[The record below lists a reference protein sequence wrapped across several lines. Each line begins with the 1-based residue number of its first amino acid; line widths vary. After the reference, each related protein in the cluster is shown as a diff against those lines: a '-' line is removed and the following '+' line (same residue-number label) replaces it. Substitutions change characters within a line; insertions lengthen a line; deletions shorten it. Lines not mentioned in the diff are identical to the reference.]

1 MKNISKNLLEN
12 LRMGLNAYRD
22 KNTVQKNNKKKN
34 IKQISAVASLALS

>member
-22 KNTVQKNNKKKN
+22 KNTVQKNNKKKT
-34 IKQISAVASLALS
+34 